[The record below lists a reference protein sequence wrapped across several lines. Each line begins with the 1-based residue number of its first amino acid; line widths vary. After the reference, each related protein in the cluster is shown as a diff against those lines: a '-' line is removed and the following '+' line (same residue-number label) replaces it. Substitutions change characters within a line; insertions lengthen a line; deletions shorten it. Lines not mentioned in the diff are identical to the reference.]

1 MDPRADTADWA
12 RLIRLLGPIHW
23 QAVATARR
31 LSRSAHDGDDLYQEA
46 VLRAYHKLNGLRD
59 EAKFR
64 PWFFAV
70 LLSKHRTWVRHPR
83 RDSVSLDDTV
93 GRRDEPVG
101 EDGSAWEE
109 KRRGAER
116 VVRALGELQAVQRE
130 AIVLHELEGFSVEE
144 VAEMQRVTQSA
155 VKSRLARGREQLR
168 RHYARMSHEG
178 GASQSATMP
187 AKAMAWSAVERSH
200 E

>member
-1 MDPRADTADWA
+1 
-12 RLIRLLGPIHW
+12 
-23 QAVATARR
+23 VATARR

-46 VLRAYHKLNGLRD
+46 VLRAYHKLGGLRD
-59 EAKFR
+59 ESRFR

-70 LLSKHRTWVRHPR
+70 LLSRHRTWVRRPR
-83 RDSVSLDDTV
+83 RDSVAIDDMI
-93 GRRDEPVG
+93 GRGDEPAG

-116 VVRALGELQAVQRE
+116 AARALGELQAVQRE
-130 AIVLHELEGFSVEE
+130 AIVLHDLEGFSVEE
-144 VAEMQRVTQSA
+144 VAEMQRVTPSA

-168 RHYARMSHEG
+168 RFYSRLSLEG
-178 GASQSATMP
+178 GPSRLETMP
-187 AKAMAWSAVERSH
+187 AKVMAWSAAERTH

>member
-1 MDPRADTADWA
+1 MNPRADTADWA
-12 RLIRLLGPIHW
+12 RLIRLLGPIHR

-46 VLRAYHKLNGLRD
+46 VLRAYHKLDGLRD
-59 EAKFR
+59 ESKFR

-70 LLSKHRTWVRHPR
+70 LLSKHRSWVRRPR
-83 RDSVSLDDTV
+83 RDSVAIDETV
-93 GRRDEPVG
+93 GRMDEPVG

-109 KRRGAER
+109 ERRGAER
-116 VVRALGELQAVQRE
+116 AARALDELQAVQRE
-130 AIVLHELEGFSVEE
+130 AIVLHDLEGFSVEE
-144 VAEMQRVTQSA
+144 VAEMQRATPSA

-168 RHYARMSHEG
+168 RFYARLSHEG
-178 GASQSATMP
+178 GVPRLETMP
-187 AKAMAWSAVERSH
+187 AKAMAWSAVERNH

>member
-1 MDPRADTADWA
+1 MVSRADTADWA
-12 RLIRLLGPIHW
+12 RLIRLLGPIHR

-46 VLRAYHKLNGLRD
+46 VLRAYHKLGGLRD

-70 LLSKHRTWVRHPR
+70 LLSRHRTWARRPR
-83 RDSVSLDDTV
+83 RDSVPIDDTI

-109 KRRGAER
+109 KRRGAAR
-116 VVRALGELQAVQRE
+116 AGRALGELKPAQRE
-130 AIVLHELEGFSVEE
+130 ALVLHDLEGCSVEE
-144 VAEMQRVTQSA
+144 IAEMQRATPSA

-168 RHYARMSHEG
+168 RFYARLSLEG
-178 GASQSATMP
+178 VAPQLETMP
-187 AKAMAWSAVERSH
+187 AKTMAWPAVERSH